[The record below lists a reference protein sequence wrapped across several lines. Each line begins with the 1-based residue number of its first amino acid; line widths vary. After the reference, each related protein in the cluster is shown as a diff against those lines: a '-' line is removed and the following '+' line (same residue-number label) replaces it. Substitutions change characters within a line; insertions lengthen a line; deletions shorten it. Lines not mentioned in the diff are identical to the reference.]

1 VALDERSEKIGYKI
15 REARQI
21 DRVPYM
27 LILGAKE
34 VENGTVSVRDRA
46 TDSTTEMTLEAF
58 VAKVTEE
65 IAQRA

>member
-1 VALDERSEKIGYKI
+1 
-15 REARQI
+15 
-21 DRVPYM
+21 
-27 LILGAKE
+27 
-34 VENGTVSVRDRA
+34 VSVRDRA